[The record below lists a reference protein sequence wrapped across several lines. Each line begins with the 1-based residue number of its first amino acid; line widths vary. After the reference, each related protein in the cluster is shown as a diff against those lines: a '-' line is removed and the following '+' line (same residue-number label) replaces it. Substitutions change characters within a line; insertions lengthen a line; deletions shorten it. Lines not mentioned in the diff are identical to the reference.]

1 MSTATEPALFEIMSQ
16 MRAMRR
22 LRPDPVPTELLDR
35 LIQAAV
41 WGPSGSNLQAFQY
54 IVVTDRTVIS
64 RLAPLWERCV
74 DAYLATAGKNTPGTM
89 DDEAYRKMVA
99 AIRYQRDHFAE
110 TPALIIPCY
119 RFKMP
124 PPTRDGLKAMRAS
137 LGTKA
142 TLKLAVNR
150 AFGVIAEASSLYPGV
165 QNLLLAARAL
175 GLGATLTM
183 WHLMLEPEFKE
194 VLGIPKDVHTYAVIP
209 VGYPVGRF
217 GPVSRVPIEKV
228 IRRDH
233 W

>member
-1 MSTATEPALFEIMSQ
+1 MSIETEPELFEVMSQ

-41 WGPSGSNLQAFQY
+41 WGPSGSNLQAYQY
-54 IVVTDRTVIS
+54 LVITDRSVIGQ
-64 RLAPLWERCV
+64 LAPLWKRCV

-99 AIRYQRDHFAE
+99 AITYQCDHFAE
-110 TPALIIPCY
+110 TPALIVPCY

-124 PPTRDGLKAMRAS
+124 PPSVAGLRAMAAS
-137 LGTKA
+137 LGIRA
-142 TLKLAVNR
+142 TLRLAVNR
-150 AFGVIAEASSLYPGV
+150 AFGVVAETSSLYPGV
-165 QNLLLAARAL
+165 QNLLLTARAL

-194 VLGIPKDVHTYAVIP
+194 VLGIPKGVHTYAVIP
-209 VGYPVGRF
+209 VGYPVGKF
-217 GPVSRVPIEKV
+217 GPVSRLPVEKV
-228 IRRDH
+228 IRRDR

>member
-1 MSTATEPALFEIMSQ
+1 MSSATEPELFEIMSQ

-22 LRPDPVPTELLDR
+22 LRPDPVPAELLDR

-41 WGPSGSNLQAFQY
+41 WAPSGSNLQAYQY
-54 IVVTDRTVIS
+54 LVITDRAVIG

-74 DAYLATAGKNTPGTM
+74 DAYLATAGKNAPGTM

-119 RFKMP
+119 RYKL
-124 PPTRDGLKAMRAS
+124 PTPTPAGLREMRAS
-137 LGTKA
+137 LGTRA
-142 TLKLAVNR
+142 TLRLAANR
-150 AFGVIAEASSLYPGV
+150 VFSVIAETSSLYPGV
-165 QNLLLAARAL
+165 QNLLLTARAL

-183 WHLMLEPEFKE
+183 WHLMLEPEFKQ
-194 VLGIPKDVHTYAVIP
+194 VLGIPKGVHTYAVIP
-209 VGYPVGRF
+209 VGYPVGKF
-217 GPVSRVPIEKV
+217 GPVSRLPIEKV
-228 IRRDH
+228 IRRDR

>member
-1 MSTATEPALFEIMSQ
+1 MSTTTEPALFEVMSQ

-41 WGPSGSNLQAFQY
+41 WGPSGSNLQAYQY
-54 IVVTDRTVIS
+54 LVVTDRAVIG
-64 RLAPLWERCV
+64 RLAPLWARCV
-74 DAYLATAGKNTPGTM
+74 EAYLATAGKNTPGTM

-99 AIRYQRDHFAE
+99 AIRYQCDHFAE

-124 PPTRDGLKAMRAS
+124 PPSVAGLKAMQAS

-150 AFGVIAEASSLYPGV
+150 AFGVVAETSSLYPGV

-183 WHLMLEPEFKE
+183 WHLMLEDEFKQ
-194 VLGIPKDVHTYAVIP
+194 VLGVPKDVHTYAAIP
-209 VGYPVGRF
+209 IGYPVGKF

-228 IRRDH
+228 IRRDR